1 MTKYNAENVDQQDLT
16 EFNAV
21 RDKMLNGAYLKGY
34 NRGLL
39 RGANL
44 HETLNRLSVIDDEK
58 GGLIYERHNSRL
70 DIHIQDDHRTL
81 KVFVYPQEE
90 TNDNN

>member
-21 RDKMLNGAYLKGY
+21 RDKMLNDAYLKGY

-39 RGANL
+39 KGANL

-58 GGLIYERHNSRL
+58 GGLIYERHDSHL
-70 DIHIQDDHRTL
+70 DIHIQDDHQTL
-81 KVFVYPQEE
+81 KIFVSPKEKE
-90 TNDNN
+90 SD